1 MTVLTAWMMLGE
13 LSGYGPCEP
22 SSPKALEL
30 RRRSAQR
37 RATSAADLALIERL
51 YDEAR
56 RGGDAVVMTT

>member
-22 SSPKALEL
+22 TSPEALEL
-30 RRRSAQR
+30 RRRSAEC
-37 RATSAADLALIERL
+37 RATSAEELALIGRL

-56 RGGDAVVMTT
+56 SQETVK